1 LPSSKTKAL
10 HLLKHLRPLFLLVAA
25 VLGALDSWTGR
36 NALNPMGVS
45 YLDMGDAYFRGD
57 WATAINGFW
66 SPLYSLPLGLAM
78 RLIRPSP
85 EHEFPIVHLVNYL
98 IFLCA
103 LFAFDFF
110 LSELMRVYKERNSS
124 SHIDEKIDARGP
136 ATEAMLADWVWQAL
150 GYTLFIWCTL
160 GLITLVSTSP
170 DLLLSVFVYL
180 ALALVLRIRRRV
192 DPLRSFF
199 ILGLVLGIGYLA
211 KAPLLPISFGFLLVA
226 LTWFGKLRR
235 SSRPLMAFALGF
247 ALTAGPFITALSI
260 SKGRFTTG
268 DSGKLNYLWHVNKVP
283 FFHWQGGDPR
293 YGVLV
298 HPTRKIFDSPA
309 IFEFGTP
316 LNATYPPWYDP
327 SYWYEGASPQFNL
340 HQQFAAFKVSA
351 RVYLELFTYRSHL
364 VILLGFLILLY
375 QSWKKWFRGL
385 REEWLLLVPSI
396 LAFAMYSV
404 VHVEPRYLGPFIP
417 SLWLSLFSSLRLP
430 ARESSRKLISYTIVP
445 VVLIVMTAVTLK
457 STYTFYSS
465 VRGSTRS
472 ALADGAAQLTQV
484 QLSDALRDR
493 GLKPGDGVGLLNFDP
508 FWLPVTHWAR
518 LGRLRII
525 AEMPNTEA
533 DRFLAMPDSLRR
545 EAIEAFAKA
554 GAKALIAA
562 SVPPDK
568 ALAGWERL
576 GKSNYYLLRL
586 DDAKTNQQF

>member
-1 LPSSKTKAL
+1 
-10 HLLKHLRPLFLLVAA
+10 
-25 VLGALDSWTGR
+25 
-36 NALNPMGVS
+36 MGVS

-85 EHEFPIVHLVNYL
+85 EHEFPVVHLVNYL
-98 IFLCA
+98 IYLCA

-110 LSELMRVYKERNSS
+110 LRELMRVYKERNTSRN
-124 SHIDEKIDARGP
+124 DERFAERGP
-136 ATEAMLADWVWQAL
+136 ATEAMLPDWVWQAL

-170 DLLLSVFVYL
+170 DLLLSVFVYM

-226 LTWFGKLRR
+226 LTWSGKIGR
-235 SSRPLMAFALGF
+235 SSRLLMAFALGF

-283 FFHWQGGDPR
+283 FFHWQGEDSR
-293 YGVLV
+293 YGTLV
-298 HPTRKIFDSPA
+298 HPTRKIFDSPT
-309 IFEFGTP
+309 ILEFGTP

-327 SYWYEGASPQFNL
+327 SYWYEGASPKFNL
-340 HQQFAAFKVSA
+340 DQQFAALKVSA
-351 RVYLELFTYRSHL
+351 GVYLELFTYRSHL
-364 VILLGFLILLY
+364 LILLGFMILLY
-375 QSWKKWFRGL
+375 QSGKRWFRGL

-396 LAFAMYSV
+396 LAFAMYAV
-404 VHVEPRYLGPFIP
+404 VHVEPRYLGPFVP
-417 SLWLSLFSSLRLP
+417 ALWLGLFSSLRLP
-430 ARESSRKLISYTIVP
+430 ARKSSQKLISYTIIP
-445 VVLIVMTAVTLK
+445 VVLIVMTTVTAK
-457 STYTFYSS
+457 STYTFYSA
-465 VRGSTRS
+465 VRNATSN
-472 ALADGAAQLTQV
+472 APVDGATQLTQV

-508 FWLPVTHWAR
+508 SWLPVTHWAR

-525 AEMPNTEA
+525 AEMPNSEA
-533 DRFLAMPDSLRR
+533 DRFFAMPDSRRR

-554 GAKALIAA
+554 GARALIAA

-568 ALAGWERL
+568 TLPGWERL
-576 GKSNYYLLRL
+576 GKTNYYVLQL
-586 DDAKTNQQF
+586 DDAKN

>member
-1 LPSSKTKAL
+1 
-10 HLLKHLRPLFLLVAA
+10 
-25 VLGALDSWTGR
+25 
-36 NALNPMGVS
+36 MGVS

-85 EHEFPIVHLVNYL
+85 EHEFPVVHIVNYL

-110 LSELMRVYKERNSS
+110 LRELMRVYRERNASRN
-124 SHIDEKIDARGP
+124 DEKFDARGP
-136 ATEAMLADWVWQAL
+136 ATEAMLRDWVWQAL

-180 ALALVLRIRRRV
+180 ALALVLRIRRRMN
-192 DPLRSFF
+192 PLRSFL
-199 ILGLVLGIGYLA
+199 ILGVVLGIGYLA

-226 LTWFGKLRR
+226 LIWFGNLRR
-235 SSRPLMAFALGF
+235 STRPLMALALGF

-283 FFHWQGGDPR
+283 FFHWQGEDPR
-293 YGVLV
+293 YGALV
-298 HPTRKIFDSPA
+298 HPTRKIFESPA

-327 SYWYEGASPQFNL
+327 SYWYEGASPKFDL
-340 HQQFAAFKVSA
+340 DQQFTALKVSA

-364 VILLGFLILLY
+364 LILLGFLILAY
-375 QSWKKWFRGL
+375 QGGRKWFGGI
-385 REEWLLLVPSI
+385 REEGLLLVPSI
-396 LAFAMYSV
+396 MAFAMYAL
-404 VHVEPRYLGPFIP
+404 VHAEPRYLGPFIP

-430 ARESSRKLISYTIVP
+430 PRESSQKLISYTIIP
-445 VVLIVMTAVTLK
+445 VVLIVMTAVTAK
-457 STYTFYSS
+457 STYTFYSA
-465 VRGSTRS
+465 VRNATRS
-472 ALADGAAQLTQV
+472 APADGTAQLTQV
-484 QLSDALRDR
+484 QLSDALRNR

-525 AEMPNTEA
+525 AEMPNHEA
-533 DRFLAMPDSLRR
+533 DRFFAMPDSQRT
-545 EAIEAFAKA
+545 EAIDAFAKA
-554 GAKALIAA
+554 GARALIAA
-562 SVPPDK
+562 GVPPDK
-568 ALAGWERL
+568 TLPGWERL
-576 GKSNYYLLRL
+576 GNTNYYVLQL
-586 DDAKTNQQF
+586 DDAKN

>member
-1 LPSSKTKAL
+1 LPLSKTKGL
-10 HLLKHLRPLFLLVAA
+10 HLLKHLRALSLLLAA
-25 VLGALDSWTGR
+25 FLGALDSWTGR

-85 EHEFPIVHLVNYL
+85 EHEFPVVHLVNYL
-98 IFLCA
+98 IYLGA

-110 LSELMRVYKERNSS
+110 LRELMRVYKEGNTSRKE
-124 SHIDEKIDARGP
+124 EKFDASGS
-136 ATEAMLADWVWQAL
+136 ATEAMLPDWVWQSL

-170 DLLLSVFVYL
+170 DLLLSMFVYL
-180 ALALVLRIRRRV
+180 ALALLLRIRRRV
-192 DPLRSFF
+192 DPFRSFF

-226 LTWFGKLRR
+226 LIWFGKLRR
-235 SSRPLMAFALGF
+235 SSRLLMAFALGF

-260 SKGRFTTG
+260 SKARFTTG
-268 DSGKLNYLWHVNKVP
+268 DSGKLNYLWHVNQVP
-283 FFHWQGGDPR
+283 FFHWQGENPR

-298 HPTRKIFDSPA
+298 HPTRKIFDSPS

-340 HQQFAAFKVSA
+340 GQQLAALKVSA
-351 RVYLELFTYRSHL
+351 RVYLELFTYKSHL
-364 VILLGFLILLY
+364 LILLGFLILVY
-375 QSWKKWFRGL
+375 QGGKKWFGGL
-385 REEWLLLVPSI
+385 RKEWLLLVPSI

-404 VHVEPRYLGPFIP
+404 VHVEARYLGPFIP
-417 SLWLSLFSSLRLP
+417 SLWLGLFSSLRLP
-430 ARESSRKLISYTIVP
+430 ARESSQKLISYTIIP
-445 VVLIVMTAVTLK
+445 VVLIVMVTVTAK

-465 VRGSTRS
+465 VRKVTRS
-472 ALADGAAQLTQV
+472 APADGAGQPTQL
-484 QLSDALRDR
+484 QLSEALRNR

-525 AEMPNTEA
+525 AEMPNGEA
-533 DRFLAMPDSLRR
+533 NLFFAMSDSRRR

-554 GAKALIAA
+554 GARALIAA

-568 ALAGWERL
+568 TLPGWERL
-576 GKSNYYLLRL
+576 GKTNYYVLQL
-586 DDAKTNQQF
+586 DDAKN